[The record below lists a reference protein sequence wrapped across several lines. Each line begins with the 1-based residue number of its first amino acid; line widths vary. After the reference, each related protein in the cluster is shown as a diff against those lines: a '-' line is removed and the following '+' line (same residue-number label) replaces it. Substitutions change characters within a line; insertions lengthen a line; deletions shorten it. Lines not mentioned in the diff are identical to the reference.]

1 MVTAILA
8 VLVKVILGLAGM
20 GIVVLVHELGHFTAA
35 RLLGIEVEA
44 FSLGWGRPLLRKK
57 MGGVEYRIGILPL
70 GGYCKLKGEA
80 EYQAAISRP
89 GAELPRTPGTFFG
102 AKPWRRIIVSAA
114 GPLFNVVFAALV
126 FMFIWGSGFEIRSL
140 DNRIV
145 LASDINP
152 EEQYPADEAG
162 LKTGDRIVEIAGRPI
177 TNYRD
182 IQEAIAP
189 RGDIPTRVKAERLG
203 AVLET
208 ELVPRID
215 KSSGAGKLGV
225 YYWADPVIASVKPG
239 SPAQRG
245 GLEKGDLI
253 RAVNGG
259 ELPYTV
265 ALFPLL
271 RDKPPLL
278 TIEYLRGGIAHNE
291 TLELSYDSSGAAD
304 IGIEFE
310 TISYPVQGL
319 PPHRAVLKG
328 LGETWNTLTL
338 SLRSLALLFKGIDLT
353 QAVSGPVRI
362 TYMVGDVAAEGF
374 GQGLREGLISMGN
387 FLALISI
394 ALCIMNLLPIPV
406 LDGGMI
412 ALFILEGIMRRPI
425 KAKTIYIFQTV
436 GAVVIFGLM
445 IFAVFGD
452 ILFLAGR
459 R

>member
-1 MVTAILA
+1 MVA
-8 VLVKVILGLAGM
+8 VLIKIILGLAGM
-20 GIVVLVHELGHFTAA
+20 GIVVLVHELGHFIAA
-35 RLLGIEVEA
+35 RLSGIEVEA
-44 FSLGWGRPLLRKK
+44 FSIGWGRPVLKKK
-57 MGGVEYRIGILPL
+57 MGGVEYRLGILPL

-80 EYQAAISRP
+80 EYQTAISNP
-89 GAELPRTPGTFFG
+89 GSELPRTPGTFFG
-102 AKPWRRIIVSAA
+102 AKPWRRIVVSAA
-114 GPLFNVVFAALV
+114 GPLSNVIFAAFV
-126 FMFIWGSGFEIRSL
+126 FMLIWGSGFEIRSL

-145 LASDINP
+145 LVSDINP
-152 EEQYPADEAG
+152 EEHYPADQAG
-162 LKTGDRIVEIAGRPI
+162 LKTGDRIVEISGRPI

-182 IQEAIAP
+182 IQEVITP
-189 RGDIPTRVKAERLG
+189 RGDMPTIIKAERQG
-203 AVLET
+203 TILET
-208 ELVPRID
+208 ELVPRLD

-225 YYWADPVIASVKPG
+225 YYWADPVIADVRPD
-239 SPAQRG
+239 SPAHIG
-245 GLEKGDLI
+245 GLEKGDILYT
-253 RAVNGG
+253 VNGRDI
-259 ELPYTV
+259 PYTV

-278 TIEYLRGGIAHNE
+278 SVEYLRNGIPHNAV
-291 TLELSYDSSGAAD
+291 LVLSYDDAGSAD

-310 TISYPVQGL
+310 TISYPVEGL
-319 PPHRAVLKG
+319 PPHRAILKG
-328 LGETWNTLTL
+328 LDETGKTLSL

-412 ALFILEGIMRRPI
+412 VLFILEGIIRRPI
-425 KAKTIYIFQTV
+425 RARTIYIFQTV